1 MKKTL
6 IALALAAG
14 LTSFA
19 GNAKA
24 QFDINTQYR
33 GYYFSYI
40 NGGTNPAGTSY
51 NWTTTGAASQANT
64 GGTSPITTIWN
75 SYFVFDLTGLNGN
88 LISSVNLKLNTPG
101 NGNELVYNPATFQI
115 FDAPSH
121 VPNLTT
127 NTAAYNIY
135 PDNASSVIA
144 GLTSGTSWGT
154 TTFNVNDSKLN
165 ISLNDAGVLAIKNYM
180 NAGTNT
186 IAIGAQVDNAFTY
199 SSGAY
204 LSGNTNVDGISWETT
219 LDGNPIAGPGDGL
232 TKLTV
237 TMAPEPST
245 YALFALGALALVVAY
260 RVRSQKVA

>member
-24 QFDINTQYR
+24 QIDINTQYR

-40 NGGTNPAGTSY
+40 NGGTNPAGTACD
-51 NWTTTGAASQANT
+51 WTTTGAASQTNSE
-64 GGTSPITTIWN
+64 GTSPITTIWN

-101 NGNELVYNPATFQI
+101 NGNTLVSTPATFQI
-115 FDAPSH
+115 FDATSQAPY
-121 VPNLTT
+121 LT
-127 NTAAYNIY
+127 NTAPGRIY

-154 TTFNVNDSKLN
+154 TTFNVNDSRLN

-180 NAGTNT
+180 NGGTNT
-186 IAIGAQVDNAFTY
+186 IAIGAQVDNASTY
-199 SSGAY
+199 ASAAY
-204 LSGNTNVDGISWETT
+204 LNGNTNVDGISWETT
-219 LDGNPIAGPGDGL
+219 LDSSPTGGPGDGL

-237 TMAPEPST
+237 TMVPEPST
-245 YALFALGALALVVAY
+245 YALFGLGALALVVAY
-260 RVRSQKVA
+260 RRKVA